1 MTELDVK
8 YALGRVEGELK
19 GFVATLSRVDERS
32 AARDG
37 AFDELRSDFSTMASD
52 IAALKDHAK
61 AMIVVTQQFN
71 ALQQA
76 IRDGTNQAKGI
87 SKGFG
92 MGIAF
97 AAAGT
102 GAAVAGLGKELWKL
116 VFG

>member
-1 MTELDVK
+1 MTDVDVNR
-8 YALGRVEGELK
+8 ALGRLEGQLE
-19 GFVATLSRVDERS
+19 GIVATLKRVDERS

-37 AFDELRSDFSTMASD
+37 TWEEMVDRLVALEAQAKTMV
-52 IAALKDHAK
+52 I
-61 AMIVVTQQFN
+61 VTQEFN

-92 MGIAF
+92 LGIAF

-116 VFG
+116 IFG

>member
-1 MTELDVK
+1 MTDIDVNR
-8 YALGRVEGELK
+8 ALGRLEGQLE
-19 GFVATLSRVDERS
+19 GIVATLKRVDERS

-37 AFDELRSDFSTMASD
+37 AWEEMVDRLVALEAQAKTMV
-52 IAALKDHAK
+52 I
-61 AMIVVTQQFN
+61 VTQEFN

-92 MGIAF
+92 LGIAF

-116 VFG
+116 IFG